1 MKRAIIQEFEHVGD
15 NLSTLSAQF
24 AYRLMNLCVKAE
36 EVSLLPIEVMIE
48 GEYEK
53 LEDCT
58 SIAKDDDY
66 SFSIFPNFE
75 EDIPALAQA
84 IFQVHPE
91 FKQEMKT
98 MTMENIPDGK
108 GNHKD
113 VELRYLLV
121 TMPEVNDDRYDV
133 LKDGVKALYE
143 ECKTEMSAVNSA
155 ADVKFAKL
163 LVGESPEDHQQL
175 SEARE
180 AQTKQWYEQR
190 DKIYNEK
197 IQEIE
202 EAYKNWLAKV
212 EGKSRV

>member
-15 NLSTLSAQF
+15 SLSMLSARF
-24 AYRLMNLCVKAE
+24 AYQLMNLCVKAE

-58 SIAKDDDY
+58 SIGKNDDY

-84 IFQVHPE
+84 IFQAHPE

-98 MTMENIPDGK
+98 MTMDNIPDGK

-113 VELRYLLV
+113 VELRYILV

-133 LKDGVKALYE
+133 LKDGVKVLYE
-143 ECKTEMSAVNSA
+143 ECKAEMSAVNAA
-155 ADVKFAKL
+155 ADVKFAML
-163 LVGESPEDHQQL
+163 LVDESPEDHHQL
-175 SEARE
+175 KEARE
-180 AQTKQWYEQR
+180 ALNRQWYEQR
-190 DKIYNEK
+190 DSIYNNK

-202 EAYKNWLAKV
+202 EAYKKWLAKV
-212 EGKSRV
+212 EGKSRI